1 MFVVEWVMP
10 RKGSASLVYF
20 VLGLRILLSFN
31 ELLYLFKKKKKTNRF
46 FFSSLI
52 ARWFEFGNVLALLG
66 WLVLKGLGELLLFLG
81 FK

>member
-20 VLGLRILLSFN
+20 VLGFRILLSFN
-31 ELLYLFKKKKKTNRF
+31 ELLYLFKKKKKKNF

-52 ARWFEFGNVLALLG
+52 TRWFEFGNVLALLG

>member
-20 VLGLRILLSFN
+20 VLGFRILLSFN
-31 ELLYLFKKKKKTNRF
+31 ELLYLFKKKKKKRFF

-52 ARWFEFGNVLALLG
+52 TRWFEFGNVLALLG